1 MISYND
7 DISKLIRKR
16 DNFLCFSSRTMEVT
30 GTGKRWFN
38 TDWLGGGI
46 REKQCTY
53 TIYRNRSL
61 RPD

>member
-16 DNFLCFSSRTMEVT
+16 NNFLCFSSRTMEAT
-30 GTGKRWFN
+30 GTRKRWFN
-38 TDWLGGGI
+38 TYWLGGGI
-46 REKQCTY
+46 AEEQYTY
-53 TIYRNRSL
+53 IIYCNWSL